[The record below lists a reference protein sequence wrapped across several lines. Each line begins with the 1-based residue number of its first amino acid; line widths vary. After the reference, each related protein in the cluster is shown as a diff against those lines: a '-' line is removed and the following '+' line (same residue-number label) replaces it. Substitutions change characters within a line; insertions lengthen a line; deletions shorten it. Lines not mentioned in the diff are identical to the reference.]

1 MQIVFTTISIN
12 INSINSININSIC
25 MTRNLAFK
33 IKNICEAHL
42 FMLEQNVFIV

>member
-1 MQIVFTTISIN
+1 
-12 INSINSININSIC
+12 

-42 FMLEQNVFIV
+42 FMLDRMYLLYKIAN